1 MEWQT
6 FYLTYTIKINS
17 ASRKDAMH
25 SFFELF
31 KKPSTIKNLYLKRNQ
46 VDYSLDRLV
55 FGVDDFIELFTK
67 TPSLKNLGLKRYQV
81 AYSLDR
87 LVFGV
92 DNIHIDVHISPQVYN
107 ALKRTA
113 SFLMIKHSQSEDYF
127 EEYKREFCEIEK
139 DTLRRVCTDVLLDG
153 INRAKSAAEVQIDFL
168 GQTALAKLFLEEIE
182 NQYKYLVAHF
192 EPLVRIYQLSSRY
205 DQNEV
210 FIIKNKLA
218 EIKRHHNQIIRLVGE
233 ELLYLLANINTK
245 KLRNMRET
253 HFIPKDILPD
263 NYFINPIL
271 HTNNPTDDFFLIEE
285 YVLLGQRSED
295 PDNYEN
301 IKLIIHEL
309 LSKTDL
315 VQENIKD
322 DNSMVV
328 NEGSVQ
334 INEHFSDAEANI
346 FDSWIMESGNIDRMF
361 NYFDSRELSEK
372 AKIENQSEDILKKL
386 KEKIQTQRNLFNI
399 FYRKFKKSHLLKQI
413 VAAFEMKSVYGR
425 YCPPMA
431 PRQIREFLVDFWS
444 RISIARQQKRLKS
457 FYSEDLNLT
466 PLHKTVKRINGISTT
481 EKKQYLLMFLKQ
493 FSRYHRDLY
502 NFRIIKDAMD
512 SINLVT
518 EEKII
523 LLSRENHSLFEFL
536 IPDERVKE
544 EKPIA
549 NHVIIKADIRGSI
562 AINHTMRNKGLNPAS
577 YFSLNFFDPISAVLS
592 EYGASKVFIEGDAII
607 LSIFEKEDTAQINYS
622 VARACGLAIRIL
634 QIVCSYNENNKEHNL
649 PVLELGIGICYS
661 QGPPAF
667 LFDGDS
673 RIMISQ
679 AINQAD
685 RMSSCDKL
693 LHKIFK
699 SQNDVFNLFVFE
711 NESEEIIET
720 ASDDFTYRYNVNGIE
735 LNEDGFNKITKEI
748 NLQIFTF
755 PSENDENIKLYI
767 GKVPLAN
774 GNYQRIAIR
783 EAIIHKLQPDSLD
796 VTGKI
801 SKKYYE
807 VCTHHKIYD
816 FIDKHS

>member
-1 MEWQT
+1 MPEI
-6 FYLTYTIKINS
+6 FK
-17 ASRKDAMH
+17 
-25 SFFELF
+25 LF
-31 KKPSTIKNLYLKRNQ
+31 KKP
-46 VDYSLDRLV
+46 
-55 FGVDDFIELFTK
+55 
-67 TPSLKNLGLKRYQV
+67 PSLKNVGLKRYRV
-81 AYSLDR
+81 AYSLNR

-113 SFLMIKHSQSEDYF
+113 SILMIKHSQSENFF
-127 EEYKREFCEIEK
+127 EEYKRELCETEK

-153 INRAKSAAEVQIDFL
+153 INKSKSAAEVQIDFL

-182 NQYKYLVAHF
+182 NQYKYLVTHL
-192 EPLVRIYQLSSRY
+192 EPLVRIYQLSPKY

-210 FIIKNKLA
+210 FIIKDKLA
-218 EIKRHHNQIIRLVGE
+218 EIKRRHNQIIRLVGE
-233 ELLYLLANINTK
+233 ELLHLLANINAK

-253 HFIPKDILPD
+253 HFLSGEILPD

-295 PDNYEN
+295 PDNYTN

-315 VQENIKD
+315 GQENIND
-322 DNSMVV
+322 DNSMDV
-328 NEGSVQ
+328 NKGRVQ
-334 INEHFSDAEANI
+334 KDEHFFDAEANI
-346 FDSWIMESGNIDRMF
+346 FDSWIMESANIDRMF
-361 NYFDSRELSEK
+361 NYFDSRELYEK
-372 AKIENQSEDILKKL
+372 AKKEKASEDILQKL
-386 KEKIQTQRNLFNI
+386 KEQIQTQQKLFNI
-399 FYRKFKKSHLLKQI
+399 FYRKFKKAHLLRQI

-444 RISIARQQKRLKS
+444 RISITRRQKRLKS
-457 FYSEDLNLT
+457 SYGGDFTIE
-466 PLHKTVKRINGISTT
+466 PLRQTVKRINGSSTT

-502 NFRIIKDAMD
+502 NFRILKDAME

-523 LLSRENHSLFEFL
+523 LLSRENRSLFDFL
-536 IPDERVKE
+536 LPDEKVKE

-549 NHVIIKADIRGSI
+549 NHVIIKADIRGSMD
-562 AINHTMRNKGLNPAS
+562 INHTMRNRKLNPAS

-607 LSIFEKEDTAQINYS
+607 LSIFENEDAVQGNYS
-622 VARACGLAIRIL
+622 VARACGLAIKIL
-634 QIVCSYNENNKEHNL
+634 QIVSSYNEKNKENNL
-649 PVLELGIGICYS
+649 PVLELGIGICYC
-661 QGPPAF
+661 QDPPTF

-685 RMSSCDKL
+685 RLSSCDKL
-693 LHKIFK
+693 LRKIFK
-699 SQNDVFNLFVFE
+699 SQNDLFNLFVFE
-711 NESEEIIET
+711 NESEEITEIAT
-720 ASDDFTYRYNVNGIE
+720 DDFTYRYNVNGIE
-735 LNEDGFNKITKEI
+735 LNEDGFNKLTKEI
-748 NLQIFTF
+748 KLQIFIYPPET
-755 PSENDENIKLYI
+755 DESMKFYT

-774 GNYQRIAIR
+774 GNYQRIVIR
-783 EAIIHKLQPDSLD
+783 EATIHKVKPDALY

-816 FIDKHS
+816 SIGNQY

>member
-92 DNIHIDVHISPQVYN
+92 DNIHIDVHISPQIYN

-113 SFLMIKHSQSEDYF
+113 SLLMIKHSQSEDYF

-192 EPLVRIYQLSSRY
+192 EPLVRIYQLSPKY
-205 DQNEV
+205 DQDEV

-218 EIKRHHNQIIRLVGE
+218 EIKRRHNQIIRLVGE
-233 ELLYLLANINTK
+233 ELLYLLANINAK

-322 DNSMVV
+322 DNSMAV

-372 AKIENQSEDILKKL
+372 AKRENQSEDLLKKL
-386 KEKIQTQRNLFNI
+386 KEKTQTQRKLFNI
-399 FYRKFKKSHLLKQI
+399 FYRKFKTYHLLKQI

-512 SINLVT
+512 SINLAT

-536 IPDERVKE
+536 IPDERIKE

>member
-1 MEWQT
+1 M
-6 FYLTYTIKINS
+6 
-17 ASRKDAMH
+17 
-25 SFFELF
+25 
-31 KKPSTIKNLYLKRNQ
+31 
-46 VDYSLDRLV
+46 
-55 FGVDDFIELFTK
+55 GVNE
-67 TPSLKNLGLKRYQV
+67 
-81 AYSLDR
+81 
-87 LVFGV
+87 
-92 DNIHIDVHISPQVYN
+92 
-107 ALKRTA
+107 
-113 SFLMIKHSQSEDYF
+113 
-127 EEYKREFCEIEK
+127 
-139 DTLRRVCTDVLLDG
+139 RR
-153 INRAKSAAEVQIDFL
+153 
-168 GQTALAKLFLEEIE
+168 
-182 NQYKYLVAHF
+182 
-192 EPLVRIYQLSSRY
+192 
-205 DQNEV
+205 
-210 FIIKNKLA
+210 
-218 EIKRHHNQIIRLVGE
+218 
-233 ELLYLLANINTK
+233 
-245 KLRNMRET
+245 
-253 HFIPKDILPD
+253 
-263 NYFINPIL
+263 
-271 HTNNPTDDFFLIEE
+271 
-285 YVLLGQRSED
+285 
-295 PDNYEN
+295 
-301 IKLIIHEL
+301 
-309 LSKTDL
+309 
-315 VQENIKD
+315 VQENELIFD
-322 DNSMVV
+322 DETS
-328 NEGSVQ
+328 
-334 INEHFSDAEANI
+334 I

-361 NYFDSRELSEK
+361 NYFDSQELYEK
-372 AKIENQSEDILKKL
+372 AKKENPSEDTLQKL
-386 KEKIQTQRNLFNI
+386 EEQIQTQQKLLNI
-399 FYRKFKKSHLLKQI
+399 LYLKFKASHLLRQI
-413 VAAFEMKSVYGR
+413 VAAFEMKSVYSK

-444 RISIARQQKRLKS
+444 RLSITRQQKRLKS
-457 FYSEDLNLT
+457 FYSENFTLT
-466 PLHKTVKRINGISTT
+466 PLRQIVKRINSTSST

-493 FSRYHRDLY
+493 FSRYNRDLY

-512 SINLVT
+512 AINLAT
-518 EEKII
+518 EEKVI

-607 LSIFEKEDTAQINYS
+607 LSIFEKEDAAQINYS

-634 QIVCSYNENNKEHNL
+634 QIVRSYNENNKEHNL

-685 RMSSCDKL
+685 RLSSCDKL

-711 NESEEIIET
+711 NESEEIVET
-720 ASDDFTYRYNVNGIE
+720 SADESTYRYNVNGIE
-735 LNEDGFNKITKEI
+735 LNEDGFNKLTKEI

-755 PSENDENIKLYI
+755 TSENDESVKLYT

-783 EAIIHKLQPDSLD
+783 EAIIHKLQPDALD
-796 VTGKI
+796 MTGKI

-816 FIDKHS
+816 FIDKHP

>member
-1 MEWQT
+1 M
-6 FYLTYTIKINS
+6 
-17 ASRKDAMH
+17 
-25 SFFELF
+25 FELHT
-31 KKPSTIKNLYLKRNQ
+31 KP
-46 VDYSLDRLV
+46 
-55 FGVDDFIELFTK
+55 
-67 TPSLKNLGLKRYQV
+67 PSLKNLSLKRYQV

-92 DNIHIDVHISPQVYN
+92 DNIHIDVHISSQVYN

-113 SFLMIKHSQSEDYF
+113 FLLMIKNSQSEDFF

-139 DTLRRVCTDVLLDG
+139 ETLRRVCTDVLLDG
-153 INRAKSAAEVQIDFL
+153 INKAKSAAEVQIDFL
-168 GQTALAKLFLEEIE
+168 GQIALVKLFLEETE

-192 EPLVRIYQLSSRY
+192 EPLVRTYQLSSKY

-210 FIIKNKLA
+210 FIIKNKLTD
-218 EIKRHHNQIIRLVGE
+218 IKRRHNEIIRLVGE
-233 ELLYLLANINTK
+233 ELLHLLANINAR

-253 HFIPKDILPD
+253 HFLPGDILPD
-263 NYFINPIL
+263 NYFINPL
-271 HTNNPTDDFFLIEE
+271 LLTNNPSDDFFLIEE

-295 PDNYEN
+295 PDNYAS
-301 IKLIIHEL
+301 IKVIINEL
-309 LSKTDL
+309 LGKTDL
-315 VQENIKD
+315 AEENTKSW
-322 DNSMVV
+322 NSTGV
-328 NEGSVQ
+328 NESRVQ
-334 INEHFSDAEANI
+334 KNELNPDAETNM
-346 FDSWIMESGNIDRMF
+346 FDSWIMESGNIDKMF
-361 NYFDSRELSEK
+361 NYFDSRELYEK
-372 AKIENQSEDILKKL
+372 AKKENQSEDILQKL
-386 KEKIQTQRNLFNI
+386 KEQIQTQQNLLNI

-413 VAAFEMKSVYGR
+413 VAAFEMKSVYSR
-425 YCPPMA
+425 YCPPMS

-444 RISIARQQKRLKS
+444 RISIISQQKRLKS
-457 FYSEDLNLT
+457 FYREDFSLM
-466 PLHKTVKRINGISTT
+466 PLRQIVKRINGSSPT
-481 EKKQYLLMFLKQ
+481 EKKQYLLMFLKH

-502 NFRIIKDAMD
+502 NFRILKNAMEA
-512 SINLVT
+512 INLAT

-536 IPDERVKE
+536 TPDERIKE

-607 LSIFEKEDTAQINYS
+607 LSIFEKEDETQINYS

-634 QIVCSYNENNKEHNL
+634 QIVRNYNENNKEHNL

-661 QGPPAF
+661 PGAPMF

-679 AINQAD
+679 AINYAD
-685 RMSSCDKL
+685 RLSSCDKL

-720 ASDDFTYRYNVNGIE
+720 TLDDSTYRYNVNGIE
-735 LNEDGFNKITKEI
+735 LNEEGFNKLTKEI

-755 PSENDENIKLYI
+755 SSDNDDKVKLYT
-767 GKVPLAN
+767 GKVPLLN
-774 GNYQRIAIR
+774 GNYQRIVIR
-783 EAIIHKLQPDSLD
+783 EAIIHKLQPDTLD

-801 SKKYYE
+801 FKKYYE

-816 FIDKHS
+816 FIDKHP

>member
-1 MEWQT
+1 MP
-6 FYLTYTIKINS
+6 KI
-17 ASRKDAMH
+17 
-25 SFFELF
+25 F
-31 KKPSTIKNLYLKRNQ
+31 
-46 VDYSLDRLV
+46 
-55 FGVDDFIELFTK
+55 ELFTK

-87 LVFGV
+87 LAFGV

-113 SFLMIKHSQSEDYF
+113 SLLMIKHSQSEDF
-127 EEYKREFCEIEK
+127 FDEYKREFCEIEK
-139 DTLRRVCTDVLLDG
+139 DNLRRVCTDVLLDG
-153 INRAKSAAEVQIDFL
+153 INRSKSVAEVQIDFL
-168 GQTALAKLFLEEIE
+168 GQTALAKLVLEETE
-182 NQYKYLVAHF
+182 NQYKYLIANI
-192 EPLVRIYQLSSRY
+192 EPLVRIYQLSPKKY
-205 DQNEV
+205 DQNEI
-210 FIIKNKLA
+210 FMIKDKLV
-218 EIKRHHNQIIRLVGE
+218 EIKRHHNKIIHLVGE
-233 ELLYLLANINTK
+233 ELLHLLADINAK

-253 HFIPKDILPD
+253 HFLPGEILPD

-271 HTNNPTDDFFLIEE
+271 HTSNPTDDFFLIEE

-295 PDNYEN
+295 PDNYAN

-315 VQENIKD
+315 GQENFND
-322 DNSMVV
+322 DTSMGV
-328 NEGSVQ
+328 NEGSVKK
-334 INEHFSDAEANI
+334 NELI

-361 NYFDSRELSEK
+361 NHFDSQELYEK
-372 AKIENQSEDILKKL
+372 AKKEKVSEDILQKL
-386 KEKIQTQRNLFNI
+386 KEQIQTQQKLFNV
-399 FYRKFKKSHLLKQI
+399 FYRKFKKAHLLKQI
-413 VAAFEMKSVYGR
+413 VAAFEMKSVYSR

-431 PRQIREFLVDFWS
+431 PRKIREFLVDFWS
-444 RISIARQQKRLKS
+444 RISITRQQKRLKS
-457 FYSEDLNLT
+457 FYGENFT
-466 PLHKTVKRINGISTT
+466 FAPLRQTIKRINSSSTK

-493 FSRYHRDLY
+493 FSRYHRDLH
-502 NFRIIKDAMD
+502 NFRILKDAME
-512 SINLVT
+512 SINLAT

-523 LLSRENHSLFEFL
+523 LLSRENHSLFDFL
-536 IPDERVKE
+536 LPDEKVKE

-549 NHVIIKADIRGSI
+549 NHVIIKADIRGSMD
-562 AINHTMRNKGLNPAS
+562 INHTMKNRKLNPAS

-592 EYGASKVFIEGDAII
+592 EYDAAKVFIEGDAII
-607 LSIFEKEDTAQINYS
+607 LSIFEQEDAMQGNYS
-622 VARACGLAIRIL
+622 VARACGLAIKIL
-634 QIVCSYNENNKEHNL
+634 QIVRSYNERNKENNL
-649 PVLELGIGICYS
+649 PILELGIGICYS
-661 QGPPAF
+661 DGPPAF

-685 RMSSCDKL
+685 RLSSCDKL
-693 LHKIFK
+693 LRKIFK

-711 NESEEIIET
+711 NESEEITET
-720 ASDDFTYRYNVNGIE
+720 TVDDFTYRYNVNGIE
-735 LNEDGFNKITKEI
+735 LNEDGFNKLAKEI

-755 PSENDENIKLYI
+755 TSENDESVRLYA

-783 EAIIHKLQPDSLD
+783 EAIIHKLQPDALD

-816 FIDKHS
+816 FINKHS